1 MLSAHASRSYLT
13 VWGSQVPIHPWSP
26 IPVSSDSEFCP
37 QQTPASQH
45 LHASTSQTQHC
56 SIGMPTSCLAA
67 PTLLPCA
74 DTTEHAASLFI
85 SANDPGY
92 RQVHR
97 NPSFTCSVIN
107 QDARLPTAYNLT
119 AEASPAAKQL
129 DPAQQQALRDIFG
142 RWGHLRG
149 TSVRQR
155 QPAASS
161 LFSTPLPVALH
172 PVLLCT
178 IGMFG
183 NPAILD
189 AASPSIHT
197 CRSVRSCTVV
207 LLLGMPVVQLFILPS
222 LPALLSTSSPPFAC
236 QCQPWMGV
244 SCS

>member
-1 MLSAHASRSYLT
+1 
-13 VWGSQVPIHPWSP
+13 
-26 IPVSSDSEFCP
+26 
-37 QQTPASQH
+37 
-45 LHASTSQTQHC
+45 
-56 SIGMPTSCLAA
+56 MPTSCLAA

-119 AEASPAAKQL
+119 AEATPAAKQL

-142 RWGHLRG
+142 GWGHLPG
-149 TSVRQR
+149 ASSQQR

-161 LFSTPLPVALH
+161 LFSSPLPVALH
-172 PVLLCT
+172 PVLLCM
-178 IGMFG
+178 IGMIG

-189 AASPSIHT
+189 AASPSIQKCH
-197 CRSVRSCTVV
+197 SVQSRTVV
-207 LLLGMPVVQLFILPS
+207 LLLGKPIVQLFILPS
-222 LPALLSTSSPPFAC
+222 LPGLLSTSSPRFCLPGSLLDVGIMFIGRFGDTRA
-236 QCQPWMGV
+236 QLEHLLQSGV
-244 SCS
+244 